1 MKSISEI
8 FSDNLALYMKE
19 YGFNQVDIAREL
31 GVSPT
36 AVRGWLKYG
45 SFPRP
50 DQIEKLCNLFNCSA
64 TKMLTPQTEKSIH
77 YDEITKRVIDEVELL
92 NDEGKEKVLS
102 YTKDLSERY
111 RR

>member
-8 FSDNLALYMKE
+8 FSENLALYMNE
-19 YGFNQVDIAREL
+19 YSYAQVDIAREL
-31 GVSPT
+31 GISPT

-50 DQIEKLCNLFNCSA
+50 DQIDKLCELFNCSH
-64 TKMLTPQTEKSIH
+64 KKLLTPQTEESIH
-77 YDEITKRVIDEVELL
+77 YDELTKKVIDEVEEL

-102 YTKDLSERY
+102 YAKDLSERY

>member
-8 FSDNLALYMKE
+8 FSNNLALYMKE
-19 YGFNQVDIAREL
+19 YGLNQIDIAREL

-50 DQIEKLCNLFNCSA
+50 DQIDKLCELFNCSHN
-64 TKMLTPQTEKSIH
+64 KLLTPQTEESIH
-77 YDEITKRVIDEVELL
+77 YDELTKRLIDEVEYL
-92 NDEGKEKVLS
+92 NDKGKEKVLA
-102 YTKDLSERY
+102 YAMDLFERY
-111 RR
+111 KK